1 MGFAKSST
9 ATALHPNRLLYPLV
23 SRYIFVKSAQGSKK
37 TAVYPDSVKK
47 EVYER
52 MRDRAMQGYCDGPQG
67 CEVDHLISLELGGAD
82 TVDNLWPQPYDGE
95 WNAWDKDRLEARMH
109 KLICTD
115 RTLKLKDA
123 QEEIRTDWK
132 AIYKKYVGA
141 LKPHKPVDH
150 CR

>member
-1 MGFAKSST
+1 
-9 ATALHPNRLLYPLV
+9 
-23 SRYIFVKSAQGSKK
+23 
-37 TAVYPDSVKK
+37 
-47 EVYER
+47 

>member
-1 MGFAKSST
+1 MLTPCHKSISALNA
-9 ATALHPNRLLYPLV
+9 ATAV
-23 SRYIFVKSAQGSKK
+23 G
-37 TAVYPDSVKK
+37 VKK